1 MFQAVAGPASSRLIN
16 QSGRPRSIYRSPQ
29 IDGPLRTDSSNRSA
43 AIRSPNSHVTCFYN
57 HLSIGKSLHP
67 PTRPPSHHHRPAS
80 ATPAPPQQSQ
90 TNRARSTFLQSICKN
105 QIKDNKKKKI
115 RKPKPKKKSKKKR
128 KKEKELPKIHGDLFD
143 LFQHGNNRVRLLRVG
158 CGASDVPRLA
168 LFNEHSLLIGRKRAQ
183 PA

>member
-80 ATPAPPQQSQ
+80 ATPAPPRQSQ

-105 QIKDNKKKKI
+105 QIKDNKKKKE
-115 RKPKPKKKSKKKR
+115 RKKKNSR
-128 KKEKELPKIHGDLFD
+128 KSMAIYLIYFSTAIIGFD
-143 LFQHGNNRVRLLRVG
+143 CFE
-158 CGASDVPRLA
+158 SDVA
-168 LFNEHSLLIGRKRAQ
+168 LVTCLDLPCLMNTRC
-183 PA
+183 